1 MLLPPVDAPSD
12 PPSDPAEAS
21 GAILVDT
28 AHLEVR
34 GDLDYQATGELRE
47 RIDRAF
53 DLARSHVVLDCAKV
67 RFTDTGG
74 LRLLLEATRIGDAR
88 GVRFV
93 IANPSR
99 SLRHLLR
106 LAGVTEFLHV
116 DDFGPPTEVRR
127 AVVQSRGAAIH
138 SFPVAHAL

>member
-1 MLLPPVDAPSD
+1 MLLPPVEQP
-12 PPSDPAEAS
+12 
-21 GAILVDT
+21 GIRVDT
-28 AHLEVR
+28 ASLDVK
-34 GDLDYQATGELRE
+34 GDLDYQATSDLRA
-47 RIDRAF
+47 RIDQAF
-53 DLARSHVVLDCAKV
+53 DLAESRVVLDCSKV

-93 IANPSR
+93 ISRPSR
-99 SLRHLLR
+99 GLRHLLR

-116 DDFGPPTEVRR
+116 DDFDDEPPFELKR
-127 AVVQSRGAAIH
+127 AVVQSRGASIH

>member
-1 MLLPPVDAPSD
+1 MLLPPVEAPS
-12 PPSDPAEAS
+12 
-21 GAILVDT
+21 IQVDT
-28 AHLEVR
+28 ANLEAK
-34 GDLDYQATGELRE
+34 GELDYQAAQDLRV

-53 DLARSHVVLDCAKV
+53 DLARSHVVLDCSKV

-74 LRLLLEATRIGDAR
+74 LRLLLEATRAGDAR

-106 LAGVTEFLHV
+106 LAAVSEFLHI
-116 DDFGPPTEVRR
+116 DDYDSPRPDRLRR
-127 AVVQSRGAAIH
+127 AVVQSRGASIH

>member
-1 MLLPPVDAPSD
+1 MLLPPGDAPS
-12 PPSDPAEAS
+12 
-21 GAILVDT
+21 IQVDT

-34 GDLDYQATGELRE
+34 GDLDYQSSGDLRS

-53 DLARSHVVLDCAKV
+53 DLARTHVVLDCSRV

-74 LRLLLEATRIGDAR
+74 LRLLLEATRAGEAR
-88 GVRFV
+88 DVRFV
-93 IANPSR
+93 IADPSR

-106 LAGVTEFLHV
+106 LAGLTEFLHV
-116 DDFGPPTEVRR
+116 DDYEAPADVRR

>member
-1 MLLPPVDAPSD
+1 MLLPPDSPSD
-12 PPSDPAEAS
+12 QHASPSEMQ
-21 GAILVDT
+21 VDT
-28 AHLEVR
+28 AHLDVK
-34 GDLDYQATGELRE
+34 GDLDYHGTADLRG
-47 RIDRAF
+47 RLDRAF
-53 DLARSHVVLDCAKV
+53 EVARAHVVLDCSKV

-74 LRLLLEATRIGDAR
+74 LRLLLEATRTGDAR
-88 GVRFV
+88 GVQFV

-106 LAGVTEFLHV
+106 LAGVMEFVHV
-116 DDFGPPTEVRR
+116 DDFDPPSSQLRG

>member
-1 MLLPPVDAPSD
+1 MLLPPLDAPT
-12 PPSDPAEAS
+12 
-21 GAILVDT
+21 IQVDT

-34 GDLDYQATGELRE
+34 GDLDSRAADDLRP

-53 DLARSHVVLDCAKV
+53 DLAISRVVLDCSKV

-74 LRLLLEATRIGDAR
+74 LRLLLEATRIGEAR
-88 GVRFV
+88 EVRFV
-93 IANPSR
+93 IADPSR
-99 SLRHLLR
+99 SLRHLFR

-116 DDFGPPTEVRR
+116 DDFEAPTDARR

>member
-1 MLLPPVDAPSD
+1 MLLPPVDSPS
-12 PPSDPAEAS
+12 
-21 GAILVDT
+21 LQVDT
-28 AHLEVR
+28 ANLEVK
-34 GDLDYQATGELRE
+34 GDLDYQAAHALRE
-47 RIDRAF
+47 RLDQAF
-53 DLARSHVVLDCAKV
+53 ELARSHVVLDCSKV

-74 LRLLLEATRIGDAR
+74 LRLLLEATRSGDAR
-88 GVRFV
+88 GIRFV

-116 DDFGPPTEVRR
+116 DDYEVHADIRR